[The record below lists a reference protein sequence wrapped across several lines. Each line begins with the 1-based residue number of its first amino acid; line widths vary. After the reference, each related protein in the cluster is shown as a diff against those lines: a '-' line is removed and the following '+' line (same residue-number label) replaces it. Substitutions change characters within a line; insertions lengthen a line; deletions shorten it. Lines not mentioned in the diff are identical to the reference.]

1 MATSLWMGF
10 NCLKATATYVALGL
24 IMRVHKGDFDKFD
37 PINKILK
44 QLEQKYFFFG
54 KRVRLFPFMLN
65 LLFIHLFIIF
75 LS

>member
-1 MATSLWMGF
+1 MGF
-10 NCLKATATYVALGL
+10 NCLKATATYVALGP

-54 KRVRLFPFMLN
+54 KRCVCLFPFMLN
-65 LLFIHLFIIF
+65 LLFIYLFIF